1 MKMEELEGKGKPYP
15 PEFLTINK
23 TTIIELDKTI
33 LVYNDKY
40 YKLKIE
46 DGVLKVEG
54 VEWVDSPLTT
64 V

>member
-1 MKMEELEGKGKPYP
+1 MRKLEGNGEPYP

-46 DGVLKVEG
+46 DGVIKVEE
-54 VEWVDSPLTT
+54 VEWVDLPLTT